1 MAGADVDDSDL
12 GGMLAQVDTF
22 GEGVSALLAA
32 ATTPT
37 RPNAPTLPSRPTRK
51 VLDCAAYQSRI
62 VSALV
67 LKKTLRLSN
76 GFTRDGAARCGDA

>member
-1 MAGADVDDSDL
+1 MTGAEVDDPAL

-22 GEGVSALLAA
+22 GDGVSALLAA

-37 RPNAPTLPSRPTRK
+37 RPNAPTLPSRPTRR

-62 VSALV
+62 VSAFD
-67 LKKTLRLSN
+67 LKKSRTLAR
-76 GFTRDGAARCGDA
+76 GFTRDEAAR